1 MENIV
6 FDELLAPVYPFIKDT
21 SNSLSGD
28 STKFKL
34 SFLPFTMNLWT
45 LDKNSLYPPENPS
58 EFGFCHNHAYT
69 SGTMCFL

>member
-1 MENIV
+1 MWLVYYWYVRTDTIFFIV
-6 FDELLAPVYPFIKDT
+6 AGSMF
-21 SNSLSGD
+21 
-28 STKFKL
+28 
-34 SFLPFTMNLWT
+34 WT

>member
-1 MENIV
+1 MKNEVHDFRANINNI
-6 FDELLAPVYPFIKDT
+6 A
-21 SNSLSGD
+21 
-28 STKFKL
+28 FK
-34 SFLPFTMNLWT
+34 SDWT

>member
-1 MENIV
+1 MGFQKSVNQMDLQEFRPGIR
-6 FDELLAPVYPFIKDT
+6 
-21 SNSLSGD
+21 
-28 STKFKL
+28 STADFSDQL
-34 SFLPFTMNLWT
+34 VMACMDWT